1 MEKYAFVARIPDQP
15 GSLHKAAEIISCH
28 KGNINRIQF
37 DRRIDPYT
45 VFFEVTS
52 TPEAKQAIS
61 RGLLELGYLQT
72 ALKPLSFLK
81 LSVHIPHIPGALLD
95 FLQCTTA
102 FRANIAMI
110 DFDDRGSNPD
120 LLTVSLNLEESAA
133 VSSLLDQIK
142 SRYRMEVLE
151 YDTSGKHLDDTVF
164 YLRFAQAIRN
174 LVGGSE
180 DSFLLRLLGDINH
193 IVQELMN
200 RGQDPRIVFQSILLT
215 GEYLRDTRGHG
226 FYADV
231 QQIPL
236 EKDLLLVC
244 IQPPCGGN
252 VFLLET
258 PNESVMVDTGYGIY
272 SHDIARV
279 IRTLRPGAMERLSRV
294 VITHADAD
302 HCGAGGH
309 YAVPALMHTGTRDII
324 RVSNRAYGSR
334 SQSSILEEV
343 YTSLIN
349 LFSQFCPP
357 RDVAL
362 LLPPGESRRG
372 RFSILATFDVG
383 NHPVEVLEGMG
394 GHLHGQIYLY
404 SRDIGVFF
412 SADTL
417 INFDHLTPERARYN
431 TLAVNLV
438 TSVNVDSE
446 RAKEE
451 RKAILEIVRE
461 TSGQFY
467 GQREKCLV
475 CGGHG
480 PVSILEGRSLLPF
493 GKVVHIPPVGGGC
506 PR

>member
-1 MEKYAFVARIPDQP
+1 
-15 GSLHKAAEIISCH
+15 
-28 KGNINRIQF
+28 
-37 DRRIDPYT
+37 
-45 VFFEVTS
+45 
-52 TPEAKQAIS
+52 
-61 RGLLELGYLQT
+61 
-72 ALKPLSFLK
+72 
-81 LSVHIPHIPGALLD
+81 
-95 FLQCTTA
+95 
-102 FRANIAMI
+102 
-110 DFDDRGSNPD
+110 
-120 LLTVSLNLEESAA
+120 
-133 VSSLLDQIK
+133 
-142 SRYRMEVLE
+142 
-151 YDTSGKHLDDTVF
+151 
-164 YLRFAQAIRN
+164 
-174 LVGGSE
+174 
-180 DSFLLRLLGDINH
+180 
-193 IVQELMN
+193 
-200 RGQDPRIVFQSILLT
+200 
-215 GEYLRDTRGHG
+215 
-226 FYADV
+226 
-231 QQIPL
+231 
-236 EKDLLLVC
+236 
-244 IQPPCGGN
+244 
-252 VFLLET
+252 
-258 PNESVMVDTGYGIY
+258 
-272 SHDIARV
+272 
-279 IRTLRPGAMERLSRV
+279 MERLSRV